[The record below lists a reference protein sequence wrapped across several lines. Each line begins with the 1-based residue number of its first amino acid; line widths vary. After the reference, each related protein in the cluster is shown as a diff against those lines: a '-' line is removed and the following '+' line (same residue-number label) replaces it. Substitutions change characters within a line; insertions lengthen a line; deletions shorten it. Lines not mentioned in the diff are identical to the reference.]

1 MNLSK
6 QLRAVRVYSFTSCLR
21 LTDAVWVVLLA
32 GAGLC
37 ALGGLVLASGLL
49 LPCRK
54 LLYVAAWLQSYVDK
68 VPPRRFLFATGE

>member
-37 ALGGLVLASGLL
+37 ALGSLVLASGLM

-54 LLYVAAWLQSYVDK
+54 
-68 VPPRRFLFATGE
+68 

>member
-21 LTDAVWVVLLA
+21 LTDTVWVVLLA

-54 LLYVAAWLQSYVDK
+54 
-68 VPPRRFLFATGE
+68 

>member
-1 MNLSK
+1 MFRLRKKDAAAAGLDIRK
-6 QLRAVRVYSFTSCLR
+6 QTRRLYLFSFASCLR

-54 LLYVAAWLQSYVDK
+54 
-68 VPPRRFLFATGE
+68 